1 MSVVGAVWQP
11 VKEKWRVQLRDV
23 KTKIEFIREVDV
35 FISCVGAISI
45 PKDCN
50 IPGHESFTGTIWH
63 SARWNHNYDY
73 RGKRIAVIGNGC
85 SASQFV
91 PALVDAGCQVT
102 QYARSPQWYHP
113 RPNHQFSS
121 LQKGLF
127 RWIPG
132 LQRVYRFYLFIDT
145 DNLITT
151 YLATPLAQKVRTK
164 VEGESMAYMKATAPA
179 KYHDI
184 LTPNYPLGC
193 KRRVFDPGYLECL
206 HKPNIELIPEGLDH
220 IEGSTIVSQ
229 SGIRRDFDA
238 IVLATGYKVQE
249 FLTPMEITGENGS
262 LVDHWKATR
271 GAQAYKGTFVSGFP
285 NL

>member
-1 MSVVGAVWQP
+1 M
-11 VKEKWRVQLRDV
+11 D
-23 KTKIEFIREVDV
+23 I

-50 IPGHESFTGTIWH
+50 IPGHESFTGSIWH
-63 SARWNHNYDY
+63 SARWNHKYDY
-73 RGKRIAVIGNGC
+73 KGKRIAVIGNGC

-91 PALVDAGCQVT
+91 PALVDAGCEVV

-113 RPNHQFSS
+113 RPNHTFSS
-121 LQKGLF
+121 LQKLAF
-127 RWIPG
+127 KWLPG
-132 LQRVYRFYLFIDT
+132 LQRLYRLYLFIDT

-151 YLATPLAQKVRTK
+151 YLATPVAAKVRAK
-164 VEGESMAYMKATAPA
+164 VESESLAYMKATAPA
-179 KYHDI
+179 KYHGI
-184 LTPNYPLGC
+184 LQPNYPLGC

-206 HKPNIELIPEGLDH
+206 NKPNIELIPEGIDH

-249 FLTPMEITGENGS
+249 FLTPMEIVGENGS
-262 LVDHWKATR
+262 LVDHWKASR

>member
-1 MSVVGAVWQP
+1 LQKAAF
-11 VKEKWRVQLRDV
+11 KW
-23 KTKIEFIREVDV
+23 
-35 FISCVGAISI
+35 I
-45 PKDCN
+45 P
-50 IPGHESFTGTIWH
+50 
-63 SARWNHNYDY
+63 
-73 RGKRIAVIGNGC
+73 
-85 SASQFV
+85 
-91 PALVDAGCQVT
+91 
-102 QYARSPQWYHP
+102 
-113 RPNHQFSS
+113 S
-121 LQKGLF
+121 LQA
-127 RWIPG
+127 
-132 LQRVYRFYLFIDT
+132 VYRFYLFIDT

-151 YLATPLAQKVRTK
+151 YLATPVAQKVRDK
-164 VEGESMAYMKATAPA
+164 VEADSIAYMKATAPA
-179 KYHDI
+179 KYHDV

-206 HKPNIELIPEGLDH
+206 NKPNIELISEGPER
-220 IEGSTIVSQ
+220 IEGSTIITS